1 MRVLGAI
8 MIVLGLLFSLT
19 VIGAVIGIPM
29 MLIGLGLVVA
39 GGNRSVVVHVT
50 QNTPQYH
57 PQAQPQY
64 PPHPTSLPM
73 GHAAPPPLPSSATD
87 GADGAFPSQPSIP
100 PAASS

>member
-8 MIVLGLLFSLT
+8 MIVLGLLFCLT

-57 PQAQPQY
+57 PHVQPQH
-64 PPHPTSLPM
+64 PPHPTIPPM
-73 GHAAPPPLPSSATD
+73 GHAQPPPLPSSAME
-87 GADGAFPSQPSIP
+87 GSDGAFPS
-100 PAASS
+100 